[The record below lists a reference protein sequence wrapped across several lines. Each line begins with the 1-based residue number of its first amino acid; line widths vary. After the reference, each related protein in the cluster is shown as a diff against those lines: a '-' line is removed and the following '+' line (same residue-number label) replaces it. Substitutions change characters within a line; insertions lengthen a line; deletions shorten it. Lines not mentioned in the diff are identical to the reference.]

1 MRGLSG
7 VFPSTEPDH
16 MTLPAPGTP
25 APDFEL
31 VTDSYE
37 KFRLSDHLGHPVV
50 LYFYPQDDTEGCTLE
65 NIEFTDQMPE
75 FKRLGAVVVG
85 ISPDTVEKH
94 CSFRDKYNLGVIL
107 AADPERK
114 AIEAYGIW
122 QLKKLWGVEYMGVKR
137 ITVLV
142 GPDGKVAG
150 VFHANRIKGH
160 AEKILA
166 ATRALVANAGSAPA
180 ESSSLPVKTRRT
192 KA

>member
-1 MRGLSG
+1 MRGFSG
-7 VFPSTEPDH
+7 VFPPTEPDD
-16 MTLPAPGTP
+16 MTLPSPGSP

-37 KFRLSDHLGHPVV
+37 KFRLSEHRGHPVV

-75 FKRLGAVVVG
+75 FKRLGAIVVG

-107 AADPERK
+107 AADPDRK

-137 ITVLV
+137 ITLLV
-142 GPDGKVAG
+142 DQDGKVAE
-150 VFHANRIKGH
+150 VFQATRIKGH
-160 AEKILA
+160 AEKVLA
-166 ATRALVANAGSAPA
+166 ATRALVERSGVAPA
-180 ESSSLPVKTRRT
+180 KPRRA
-192 KA
+192 KV

>member
-1 MRGLSG
+1 M
-7 VFPSTEPDH
+7 
-16 MTLPAPGTP
+16 
-25 APDFEL
+25 
-31 VTDSYE
+31 
-37 KFRLSDHLGHPVV
+37 V

-75 FKRLGAVVVG
+75 FRRLGALVVG

-142 GPDGKVAG
+142 GPDGKVAE
-150 VFHANRIKGH
+150 VFHATRIKGH
-160 AEKILA
+160 AEKVLA
-166 ATRALVANAGSAPA
+166 ATRALVAEAGIPPTKPKRAP
-180 ESSSLPVKTRRT
+180 TRR